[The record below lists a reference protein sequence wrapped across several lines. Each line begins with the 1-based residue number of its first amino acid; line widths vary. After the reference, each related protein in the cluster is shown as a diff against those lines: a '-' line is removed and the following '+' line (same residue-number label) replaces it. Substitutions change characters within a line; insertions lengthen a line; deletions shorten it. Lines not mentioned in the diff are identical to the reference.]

1 MARKRRNQ
9 DDGRSSITR
18 GRKLH
23 NIEDSETEEE
33 LRRFLNEGSD
43 VEAHFMDEEEDE
55 EVDSRHR
62 PYRIDQPEAFG
73 SLGQFWIS
81 EN

>member
-1 MARKRRNQ
+1 MARKSRNLVE
-9 DDGRSSITR
+9 GRSSTTK

-43 VEAHFMDEEEDE
+43 VETYLMDEEEDE
-55 EVDSRHR
+55 EVDARHR

-73 SLGQFWIS
+73 SLGQFWLS